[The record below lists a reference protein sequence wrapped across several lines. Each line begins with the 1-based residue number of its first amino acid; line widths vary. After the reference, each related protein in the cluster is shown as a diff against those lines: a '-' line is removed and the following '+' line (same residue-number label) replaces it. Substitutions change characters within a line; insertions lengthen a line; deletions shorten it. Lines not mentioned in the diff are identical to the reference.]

1 MAEIRQNE
9 EINGRYVLKEY
20 KGRGTFGQVWLA
32 YDKAKD
38 ENVAIKFYVALDHKG
53 REEFV
58 QEYRIAAGLGHPN
71 LLETKDFGVWHDY
84 PWLTMRF
91 CDSGSAGDIVGKLSP
106 TLKDE
111 RTIWRFI
118 HDVAAGLAYLHHV
131 KPEPIVHQDIKPDN
145 VLIASDGSFLITD
158 FGISKKVRNTMSK
171 QSARNLKA
179 GAPAYMGPERFSAN
193 PEPILASDVW
203 SLGASIYELAEGELP
218 FSGMGGIMMNQGA
231 EIPLLSAGWSKNLND
246 IMRWCLE
253 KETWDRAR
261 ADQVE
266 EIAKV
271 VLDSRG
277 GTSVES
283 LIAKMKGRTSSS
295 AKGEKRNPR
304 ATNPHANGT
313 SGNVQNESEQEADGH
328 ANYSEPI
335 AHKTWWKK
343 PLVWSAATVVFAL
356 AIFFVWNGTGKE
368 QHKDEIN
375 IEPLMGET
383 VDTGVDLEPQS
394 KEPDADRGTNKAK
407 EEEKNSPAAKTAKPN
422 PKKESIPKAE
432 PLEPLLKIA
441 RHGTLSLGYATWEGG
456 IKGGVPDGKGTM
468 TFSSSHRIDSRDSKG
483 RIAEAG
489 DKVEGSYSKGHLYFG
504 KWYKSDGS
512 TETIMLG
519 E

>member
-1 MAEIRQNE
+1 MVEIQQGE

-53 REEFV
+53 REEFI
-58 QEYRIAAGLGHPN
+58 QEYRIAAGLEHPN
-71 LLETKDFGVWHDY
+71 LLVTKDFGVWQDY

-91 CDSGSAGDIVGKLSP
+91 CDSGSAGDMVGTLRP
-106 TLKDE
+106 TSEDE

-145 VLIASDGSFLITD
+145 VLIASDGTFLITD
-158 FGISKKVRNTMSK
+158 FGISKRIRNTMSK
-171 QSARNLKA
+171 QSTRALKA

-203 SLGASIYELAEGELP
+203 SLGASIYELTEGELP
-218 FSGMGGIMMNQGA
+218 FSGMGGVMMNQGA
-231 EIPLLSAGWSKNLND
+231 EIPLLGAGWSKNLND

-266 EIAKV
+266 KIAKEV
-271 VLDSRG
+271 IDSQG
-277 GTSVES
+277 EVCVEE
-283 LIAKMKGRTSSS
+283 LIANMKGKATSTV
-295 AKGEKRNPR
+295 KGEKSDPR
-304 ATNPHANGT
+304 ATNPHV
-313 SGNVQNESEQEADGH
+313 SGATGNTQSESKQEIDEH
-328 ANYSEPI
+328 VNNSEPI
-335 AHKTWWKK
+335 ASKTWWKK
-343 PLVWSAATVVFAL
+343 PLVGLTAVVVLAL
-356 AIFFVWNGTGKE
+356 AVFFVWNGTREEQPKGNTVKVVKE
-368 QHKDEIN
+368 VTPAKSPEA
-375 IEPLMGET
+375 T
-383 VDTGVDLEPQS
+383 KKKVVVT
-394 KEPDADRGTNKAK
+394 K
-407 EEEKNSPAAKTAKPN
+407 EEKKTGSAIAKVKPKSVRVVA
-422 PKKESIPKAE
+422 PKVETPSS
-432 PLEPLLKIA
+432 IA
-441 RHGTLSLGYATWEGG
+441 RQVTLSLGYATWEGA
-456 IKGGVPDGKGTM
+456 IKSGKPDGRGTM
-468 TFSSSHRIDSRDSKG
+468 RFSSSHRIDSRDPKG

-489 DKVEGSYSKGHLYFG
+489 DKVEGSYVNGHLSFG
-504 KWYKSDGS
+504 KWYKSDGT